1 MASNGFESSE
11 QALPATMAEVKLMVA
26 APRASAPWPDSAAS
40 LAAP

>member
-11 QALPATMAEVKLMVA
+11 QALPATMAEVKLMAA
-26 APRASAPWPDSAAS
+26 APRPAPAAS